1 MLVHMGR
8 IIRLGGKMKDEGTLT
23 TYEERRA
30 NAMNNNHQG
39 SKKHD
44 RKNWKPFKLW
54 PENYWKPIC
63 LMLIQERAINLLNNL
78 ISRQGVGVG
87 NGVKILLQA
96 TNSSKGYSSVQI
108 CIELKMQLLVPSNFW
123 RGTKTHQVYGFFSP
137 LFSEKRPNENRKEMS
152 TSVLKLWITYWHS
165 SGGIL

>member
-1 MLVHMGR
+1 MLGEKRCSGIVYEKKMKQSRKATIMLVHMGR

-54 PENYWKPIC
+54 PENY
-63 LMLIQERAINLLNNL
+63 
-78 ISRQGVGVG
+78 
-87 NGVKILLQA
+87 
-96 TNSSKGYSSVQI
+96 
-108 CIELKMQLLVPSNFW
+108 
-123 RGTKTHQVYGFFSP
+123 
-137 LFSEKRPNENRKEMS
+137 
-152 TSVLKLWITYWHS
+152 
-165 SGGIL
+165 